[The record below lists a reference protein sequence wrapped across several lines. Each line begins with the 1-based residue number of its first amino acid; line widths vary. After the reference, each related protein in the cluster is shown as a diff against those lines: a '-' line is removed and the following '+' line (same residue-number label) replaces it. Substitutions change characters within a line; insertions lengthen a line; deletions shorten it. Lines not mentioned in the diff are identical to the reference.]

1 MTANKATLFIRN
13 LGGDN
18 VTLVT
23 AYVLRSGT
31 VNPLCT
37 AERIRVFRPG
47 GTDEVSNLYPGVVQR
62 VTLDLPQN
70 CRAQIQSGRDYVIKL
85 VTQKG
90 TEFAVTVTAS

>member
-1 MTANKATLFIRN
+1 MAASERLKIEAANITTTTNRATLFIRN

-23 AYVLRSGT
+23 AYILRSGT

-47 GTDEVSNLYPGVVQR
+47 GTDEAHLISRRG
-62 VTLDLPQN
+62 
-70 CRAQIQSGRDYVIKL
+70 A
-85 VTQKG
+85 
-90 TEFAVTVTAS
+90 